1 MDKEYYDNNDN
12 KKIII
17 DFIAG
22 MTDDFFLNEVNELNE
37 KQHIKKY

>member
-1 MDKEYYDNNDN
+1 MNKEYIKNNDN

-22 MTDDFFLNEVNELNE
+22 MTDAYFIRELERISVN
-37 KQHIKKY
+37 KK